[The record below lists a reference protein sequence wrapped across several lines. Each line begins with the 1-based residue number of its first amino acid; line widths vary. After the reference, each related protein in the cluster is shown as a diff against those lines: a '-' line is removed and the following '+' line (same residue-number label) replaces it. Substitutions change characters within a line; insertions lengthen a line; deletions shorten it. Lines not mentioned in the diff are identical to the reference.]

1 MARAVVILVVLL
13 AVAGCANP
21 STTFPAS
28 VAVTCGDLAA
38 ADCAPAANA
47 ALQAVNG
54 HAPAG
59 SSHLS
64 IRVDLGKG
72 LYCADPSELFGNF
85 ACALSP
91 APGGGQWIGH
101 ATVTFDGL
109 AAQGFLNIEKNGST
123 YTAGLIAVETPPPAT
138 PSPS

>member
-13 AVAGCANP
+13 TVAGCGIP
-21 STTFPAS
+21 SPTRSS
-28 VAVTCGDLAA
+28 VSPAVTCGDLAA

-59 SSHLS
+59 SSHPPV
-64 IRVDLGKG
+64 RVDLGKG
-72 LYCADPSELFGNF
+72 KYCFVPSLLFSSA
-85 ACALSP
+85 ACL
-91 APGGGQWIGH
+91 APPGQWIGH
-101 ATVTFDGL
+101 ATVTFDGS
-109 AAQGFLNIEKNGST
+109 AAQGYLNIEKNGST
-123 YTAGLIAVETPPPAT
+123 FSAVLIAVETPPPAT